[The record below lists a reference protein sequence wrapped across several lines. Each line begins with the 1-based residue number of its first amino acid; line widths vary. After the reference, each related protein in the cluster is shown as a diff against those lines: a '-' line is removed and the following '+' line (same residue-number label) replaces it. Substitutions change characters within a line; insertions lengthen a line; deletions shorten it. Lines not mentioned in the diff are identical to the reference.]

1 MKVLMAL
8 GTAFAFAWSTP
19 AHAQDYNYVPGWSNT
34 TNHQYRGSSGKG
46 EWVAKNELFAK
57 LGAQGSE
64 AKCALKNISEADG
77 NVITNQ
83 YRSESR
89 KSGEGTALKNAQRKV
104 AAHFKA
110 LKAKGRC

>member
-1 MKVLMAL
+1 MKALMAL
-8 GTAFAFAWSTP
+8 GAASALALSTP

-46 EWVAKNELFAK
+46 EWAAKKELFAE

-64 AKCALKNISEADG
+64 AKCALKNMSEADG

-83 YRSESR
+83 YRSETR
-89 KSGEGTALKNAQRKV
+89 KSDESTALKSAQRKV
-104 AAHFKA
+104 AAHYKT